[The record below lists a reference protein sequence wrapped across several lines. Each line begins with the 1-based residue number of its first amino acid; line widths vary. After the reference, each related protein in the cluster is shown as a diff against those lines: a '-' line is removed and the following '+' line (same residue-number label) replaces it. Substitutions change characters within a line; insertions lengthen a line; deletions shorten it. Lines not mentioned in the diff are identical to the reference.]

1 MARIK
6 EYKGKNKTTYQITIY
21 KGYKFDKNG
30 KIKQVKETKTYT
42 LEEMGISAYSDKGNL
57 RTEKKILEDVQSY
70 ADRLERKNSAISLIK
85 GKKTSFREFYRE
97 SWIPYAESHFESST
111 YDPYKSHIES
121 KFLPEIGEIALPDI
135 TVEKLNKIYG
145 RWSKGGRLDGKEG
158 GYSKVS
164 IITYNKILSSVFE
177 LAINYEYIE
186 KNPCKKVQMPKCSD
200 ETKIKCLDEEQAGI
214 FLDMLENPSPCV
226 VTAFYKNWGKS
237 KTTVYDFRA
246 RKVSDMQYNTYK
258 MLFRLGLFSGCR
270 IGEMLA
276 LTWEDV
282 KIDEETKKGVIN
294 INKAL
299 AYSKTEGAYIKAPK
313 TDTSNREVFIPKS
326 EYELLMKLKKE
337 QQEHMLNLG
346 SSWKGYRNLDELD
359 KNWVFATYDGL
370 HLNKSSSNRIL
381 SRLIKNYN
389 YEADENKKLPQ
400 ITVHCLRHTHA
411 TLLIKEKTDIKTVS
425 ARLGH
430 KQIATTLNI
439 YAHLLKKS
447 NAEACSVVEKVLN
460 ANAQ

>member
-1 MARIK
+1 MARVK

-21 KGYKFDKNG
+21 KGYKTDRNG
-30 KIKQVKETKTYT
+30 KQKQVKETKTYT
-42 LEEMGISAYSDKGNL
+42 LEEMGIKAYSQLGNP
-57 RTEKKILEDVQSY
+57 RTEKKILEDVQRY
-70 ADRLERKNSAISLIK
+70 ADNLESDDDGIPLMK
-85 GKKTSFREFYRE
+85 GEKTSFSKFYRE
-97 SWIPYAESHFESST
+97 TWIPYAETHFESST

-121 KFLPEIGEIALPDI
+121 KFLPEIGECSLADI
-135 TVEKLNKIYG
+135 TVEKLEKIYG
-145 RWSKGGRLDGKEG
+145 RWSKGSRLDGKEG
-158 GYSKVS
+158 GYSKIS
-164 IITYNKILSSVFE
+164 IVTYNKILSSVLG
-177 LAINYEYIE
+177 LAKRYKQIKE
-186 KNPCKKVQMPKCSD
+186 NPCKSVEMPKCTD
-200 ETKIKCLDEEQAGI
+200 EMKTKCLDEEQATI

-282 KIDEETKKGVIN
+282 RFEKEIEMGVIS

-299 AYSKTEGAYIKAPK
+299 AYSKTKGAYIKDPK
-313 TDTSNREVFIPKS
+313 TETSKREVYIPKS

-346 SSWKGYRNLDELD
+346 SKWKGLRKLEELD

-370 HLNKSSSNRIL
+370 NLNKSSANRVL

-389 YEADENKKLPQ
+389 YEADEKKKLPT

-411 TLLIKEKTDIKTVS
+411 TLLINEKTDIKTVS

-439 YAHLLKKS
+439 YAHYLKES
-447 NAEACSVVEKVLN
+447 NIKACSVVEKVLKT
-460 ANAQ
+460 NAQ